1 MLLQIISLCY
11 QFELEMMQSYFGKA
25 LSSPEAAAFCRKTQ
39 IRHQIA
45 PIMTSRSFS
54 NQKDPPSQNYTK
66 LSSTKSITIPNSQ
79 DPRVQ
84 ISPLGN
90 GITHVLLSRPSKLN
104 SLDLPMFESIASAAS
119 TIRNDKDCR
128 VVIMSGEGRAF
139 CTGLDAKSVAFEGR
153 ALERL
158 LDRPSGYSG
167 GDGGKEGI
175 GNLAQDV
182 GYLWR

>member
-1 MLLQIISLCY
+1 
-11 QFELEMMQSYFGKA
+11 MQSYFGKA